1 MAVRTKHIEGIGDVS
16 FQKRRGV
23 RNIKLRM
30 DAHGRAVVTMPY
42 FVPYAL
48 GEQFV
53 RRNQSWLEMQQSR
66 HEPLIDG
73 QMVGRIHKLRFMYDA
88 EVKTPRARV
97 LASRIDVRHA
107 GDPGDEAVQTTARKA
122 AVRALR
128 REGERFLPKR
138 LQDIARVEGYEY
150 VSCQLK
156 QLKGRWGSCDSRGH
170 IVLNVYLMQLP
181 DELID
186 YVIYHELA
194 HTRHM
199 NHGEGFWQEL
209 TGHLPSAR
217 ELRKR
222 IKQYQPTVPARPA
235 GLATVSAIK

>member
-1 MAVRTKHIEGIGDVS
+1 MAVRTRHIEGIGDVS
-16 FQKRRGV
+16 FQKRRGA

-30 DAHGRAVVTMPY
+30 DAHGRAIVTMPY
-42 FVPYAL
+42 FVPYAF

-53 RRNQSWLEMQQSR
+53 RRNQGWLEMQQSR

-73 QMVGRIHKLRFMYDA
+73 QMVGRIHKLRFIADSDA
-88 EVKTPRARV
+88 KAPRARV

-107 GDPGDEAVQTTARKA
+107 GDPGDEVVQTAARKA

-138 LQDIARVEGYEY
+138 LRDIASAEGYEY
-150 VSCQLK
+150 ASCQLK
-156 QLKGRWGSCDSRGH
+156 QLKGRWGSCDSRRH
-170 IVLNVYLMQLP
+170 IVLNIYLMQLP

-199 NHGEGFWQEL
+199 NHGEGFWHEL
-209 TGHLPSAR
+209 TAHLPSAR
-217 ELRKR
+217 ELRKQ

-235 GLATVSAIK
+235 EPATVSAIK

>member
-1 MAVRTKHIEGIGDVS
+1 MAVRTKHIEGIGEVS

-23 RNIKLRM
+23 RNMKLRV
-30 DAHGRAVVTMPY
+30 DTRGKTVVTMPY

-53 RRNQSWLEMQQSR
+53 KRNNGWVNLQRSR
-66 HEPLIDG
+66 HTLLEDG
-73 QMVGRIHKLRFMYDA
+73 TMVGRVHKLRFIA
-88 EVKTPRARV
+88 EPGIVKPRARV
-97 LASRIDVRHA
+97 LASRIEVHHA
-107 GDPGDEAVQTTARKA
+107 GLSTDEAVQEAAKRA

-128 REGERFLPKR
+128 REGERYLPKR
-138 LQDIARVEGYEY
+138 LADIARAEGYSY
-150 VSCQLK
+150 ASCQLK
-156 QLKGRWGSCDSRGH
+156 QLRGRWGSCDQNKH

-199 NHGEGFWQEL
+199 NHGEGFWAEI
-209 TGHLPSAR
+209 TAHLPEAR
-217 ELRKR
+217 QRRKQM
-222 IKQYQPTVPARPA
+222 KSYQPTVPAA
-235 GLATVSAIK
+235 KADAL